1 MLQLSIE
8 VPAAAGYAIGFA
20 VATGII
26 ATAIRTAWPVLND
39 KAARRVA
46 RMRRAK
52 AARKSA

>member
-8 VPAAAGYAIGFA
+8 IPAAAGYAIGFA

-52 AARKSA
+52 AARKSD